1 MPDIFLSYSRED
13 QIAARRFADG
23 LTRAGFSVWWDQ
35 ALKPGEAF
43 DQVTEKA
50 LEEAKAV
57 IVLWSKTA
65 VSSRWVRAEATQANA
80 NNRLVP
86 VMIEACKRPIMFEL
100 THTADLAH
108 WKGDADDPAWK
119 SFVDD
124 LRRFPGLDAVGA
136 DAPAPAPASASTPA
150 AMPAAAAQ
158 RQRSMVPVIAAG
170 LAAVLVLGAAWWALK
185 PAPAS
190 APIRMGVLPFTILS
204 PDTDQRYL
212 SEGLA
217 EDLAI
222 QLNQIKALR
231 ALGPASTRRFKD
243 DEDPRAIARTLDVAE
258 VLTGT
263 VRRDGQQW
271 LFTVNL
277 IEGRDSTPRWSESYE
292 GDDLFALRE
301 RIVKDVAK
309 AVGVVLG
316 VSDYSPTQGET
327 RNVKAYEQYM
337 RARDVFRTGGTY
349 REMLPFLRKAVEL
362 DPGYKRAWLTTY
374 ITLRNVIS
382 GAAANEL
389 EAFREE
395 RREAAAQ
402 LENMPRDALLA
413 LRFRAVQMVEQHKW
427 AEAIAAAE
435 AGVAAAPTNEFD
447 SNYILGLT
455 LMCVGRIDDAI
466 MYLQRSLETEPVHAD
481 ATGSLH
487 IALLLR
493 GRDQDAEK
501 LAARTSE
508 LGVTMASAPPT
519 LEEMRKRLLEQAPP
533 RRPDGTLAAPMV
545 EGARPEVLD
554 DPIAFLEAVRIRME
568 GADVRRMSPRL
579 VYGYVYMAAR
589 EGWGELALAMAR
601 SHLAGRPEATLSL
614 FYAPVWS
621 MKQSRGS
628 DAFMGFVRDF
638 GLADYWRDSNEW
650 SDFCR
655 PKGKEDF
662 ECLDTPVSQAV
673 Q

>member
-13 QIAARRFADG
+13 QVAARRFADG

-65 VSSRWVRAEATQANA
+65 ASSRWVRAEATQANA
-80 NNRLVP
+80 DNRLVP

-100 THTADLAH
+100 THAADLVH
-108 WKGDADDPAWK
+108 WKGNADDPAWQ

-124 LRRFPGLDAVGA
+124 LQGFPGLHAVGSPDA
-136 DAPAPAPASASTPA
+136 PVSGSTSPAAPVAAGPGRRVMVRVIAASLAVVLLLGVAWWRLAPAPA
-150 AMPAAAAQ
+150 
-158 RQRSMVPVIAAG
+158 G
-170 LAAVLVLGAAWWALK
+170 
-185 PAPAS
+185 
-190 APIRMGVLPFTILS
+190 APIRLGVLPFTILS
-204 PDTDQRYL
+204 SDTDQRYL

-243 DEDPRAIARTLDVAE
+243 DEDPRAIARALEVAE

-263 VRRDGQQW
+263 VRRDGLQW

-277 IEGRDSTPRWSESYE
+277 IEGRDSTPRWSKPYE
-292 GDDLFALRE
+292 GEDLFALRE
-301 RIVKDVAK
+301 KIVKDVAQ

-327 RNVKAYEQYM
+327 RNVNAYEEYM

-349 REMLPFLRKAVEL
+349 REMLPFLRKAV
-362 DPGYKRAWLTTY
+362 
-374 ITLRNVIS
+374 
-382 GAAANEL
+382 
-389 EAFREE
+389 
-395 RREAAAQ
+395 AAQ
-402 LENMPRDALLA
+402 LEKMPRDALLA
-413 LRFRAVQMVEQHKW
+413 LRFRSVQMVEQHKW

-435 AGVAAAPTNEFD
+435 AGVAAAPPNEFD

-466 MYLQRSLETEPVHAD
+466 THVQRSLETEPLHAD
-481 ATGSLH
+481 ATGSLY

-493 GRDQDAEK
+493 GRDK
-501 LAARTSE
+501 T
-508 LGVTMASAPPT
+508 
-519 LEEMRKRLLEQAPP
+519 
-533 RRPDGTLAAPMV
+533 RRA
-545 EGARPEVLD
+545 
-554 DPIAFLEAVRIRME
+554 
-568 GADVRRMSPRL
+568 SPR
-579 VYGYVYMAAR
+579 
-589 EGWGELALAMAR
+589 ALR
-601 SHLAGRPEATLSL
+601 SSASP
-614 FYAPVWS
+614 
-621 MKQSRGS
+621 
-628 DAFMGFVRDF
+628 
-638 GLADYWRDSNEW
+638 
-650 SDFCR
+650 
-655 PKGKEDF
+655 
-662 ECLDTPVSQAV
+662 
-673 Q
+673 